1 MLLVTGGTGFVGR
14 HIVARLVRAG
24 EPVRVLARSAA
35 EVPGAEMVPGDV
47 TDPDSAL
54 AAARG
59 CRAVIHLVGI
69 IRETRGVTFHAAHVE
84 ATRTVVE
91 ACQRAGITRL
101 LHMSAL
107 GSRPDARSRY
117 HQTKWE
123 AEELVRASRLAATI
137 FRPSVMFGAGNS
149 FLSEVRG
156 LLHRGPFIPI
166 IGSGKA
172 LLQPI
177 WIEDTVSCFVGALA
191 RPETAGQAYELG
203 GPERMTLEELVDIL
217 AEAEGIRK
225 PKLHLPVALMRA
237 AARIGTALGPRFP
250 LTPDQLIM
258 LLEDNVCDIQPMREA
273 FGIEPAPLRG
283 HLRD

>member
-1 MLLVTGGTGFVGR
+1 MIFITGGTGFVGR
-14 HIVARLVRAG
+14 HIVARLARSG
-24 EPVRVLARSAA
+24 EAVRVLARSAA
-35 EVPGAEMVPGDV
+35 ELPGAEMVAGDV
-47 TDPDSAL
+47 TDLASVS

-59 CRAVIHLVGI
+59 CQAAIHLVGV
-69 IRETRGVTFHAAHVE
+69 IRETGGATFRSAHVE
-84 ATRTVVE
+84 GTRTVVE
-91 ACQRAGITRL
+91 ACQRAGVARL

-123 AEELVRASRLAATI
+123 AEELVRASGLAATI

-149 FLSEVRG
+149 FLPEVRG

-166 IGSGKA
+166 IGSGTA

-177 WIEDTVSCFVGALA
+177 WIEDTVSCFVGALS
-191 RPETAGQAYELG
+191 RPETTGRAYDLG
-203 GPERMTLEELVDIL
+203 GPEQMTFEELVDVL
-217 AEAEGIRK
+217 ADADGISK
-225 PKLHLPVALMRA
+225 PKLHLPVTVMRA
-237 AARIGTALGPRFP
+237 AARIGSGVSRRFP

-258 LLEDNVCDIQPMREA
+258 LLEDNICDTRPMRET
-273 FGIEPAPLRG
+273 FGIDPAPLRD